1 MMEKGER
8 MRLRVSPQVAAQIGP
23 DSSRDQRMEVAKAR
37 HPLPDPDFAT
47 ALVFLAFGQDEEIR
61 KQALLTLKKL
71 PVLHL
76 RSLLSD
82 AATPPKVL
90 HLIARLR
97 CDDAECMASVIKNP
111 GVSVRTLLLLAREA
125 GDQTLALLLED
136 EKFKVANPEL
146 LEAIQAN
153 PRAGKGIKDR
163 ISGVADGE
171 NNLQAEESAKPCEGE
186 DNQSQGGKDRSSEH
200 SREDD
205 PSESSEIN
213 QSKYQMSLDLSV
225 SEKIK
230 MALTGDKEWRSILMR
245 DANKLVSSAVLKN
258 PRITDGEVLAVARNR
273 SASDDLIRIILLNTE
288 WVKSNEIKKAL
299 AIHPRTPLPKALRFM
314 SAFTEKELKQLSKSR
329 NVSQVIVNSAR
340 RMLMGKEK
348 GR

>member
-1 MMEKGER
+1 MEKGER
-8 MRLRVSPQVAAQIGP
+8 LRLRVSPQVAAQIGP
-23 DSSRDQRMEVAKAR
+23 GSSRAQRLEIAKAR
-37 HPLPDPDFAT
+37 HSLPESDLAF

-61 KQALLTLKKL
+61 KHALFTLKKL
-71 PVLHL
+71 PSFHF
-76 RSLLSD
+76 RALLSD
-82 AATPPKVL
+82 AMTPPKVL

-97 CDDAECMASVIKNP
+97 CDDAECMASVIENP
-111 GVSVRTLLLLAREA
+111 GVSGRTLLFLAREA

-136 EKFKVANPEL
+136 EKFKVAAPEL
-146 LEAIQAN
+146 LEAIQSN
-153 PRAGKGIKDR
+153 PRAGEGIKNR
-163 ISGVADGE
+163 ISEATGGE
-171 NNLQAEESAKPCEGE
+171 SSLQAEESAKPCEGE
-186 DNQSQGGKDRSSEH
+186 DNQSEGGKEPSTED

-205 PSESSEIN
+205 SLESSEIN
-213 QSKYQMSLDLSV
+213 QSKYQMSLDLAV

-230 MALTGDKEWRSILMR
+230 MALTGDKEWRSILLR

-273 SASDDLIRIILLNTE
+273 SASDDLIRIVLLNTE
-288 WVKSNEIKKAL
+288 WVKNNEIKKAL

>member
-1 MMEKGER
+1 MMEKGEPL
-8 MRLRVSPQVAAQIGP
+8 RLRVSPQVAAQIGP
-23 DSSRDQRMEVAKAR
+23 GSSRARRMEVAKAQ
-37 HPLPDPDFAT
+37 HPLPDPEFAT

-61 KQALLTLKKL
+61 KHALFTLKKL
-71 PVLHL
+71 PVLRL

-97 CDDAECMASVIKNP
+97 CDDAEGMASVIKNP
-111 GVSVRTLLLLAREA
+111 GVSDSTLLFLAREA
-125 GDQTLALLLED
+125 GDQTLALLLQD
-136 EKFKVANPEL
+136 EKKYEPKL
-146 LEAIQAN
+146 LEAIKAN

-163 ISGVADGE
+163 ILVVAGGGSSLE
-171 NNLQAEESAKPCEGE
+171 AEKSAQHCKDDKSEGDE
-186 DNQSQGGKDRSSEH
+186 DKASED
-200 SREDD
+200 SPEDD
-205 PSESSEIN
+205 LSESSEIN

-230 MALTGDKEWRSILMR
+230 MALTGDKEWRSILLR

-288 WVKSNEIKKAL
+288 WVKNNEIKKAL

>member
-1 MMEKGER
+1 MVRKGER
-8 MRLRVSPQVAAQIGP
+8 LRLRVGPKVVALVGP
-23 DSSRDQRMEVAKAR
+23 ESSRAQRLKVAKAQTS
-37 HPLPDPDFAT
+37 LPEHDLAA
-47 ALVFLAFGQDEEIR
+47 ALAFLAFARDDEIR
-61 KQALLTLKKL
+61 THAVSTLKNL
-71 PVLHL
+71 PAGHL

-82 AATPPKVL
+82 PDMPPKVL

-97 CDDAECMASVIKNP
+97 YGDAECMASLIENP
-111 GVSVRTLLLLAREA
+111 NVSEDTLLLLGREA
-125 GDQTLALLLED
+125 GTQTLALLIED
-136 EKFKVANPEL
+136 QKYRLICPGL
-146 LEAIQAN
+146 IDAIQAN
-153 PRAGKGIKDR
+153 PAADRGINDR
-163 ISGVADGE
+163 IKATEEGGSC
-171 NNLQAEESAKPCEGE
+171 LQAEKSAKHCEGE
-186 DNQSQGGKDRSSEH
+186 ENGGAGEEDESLADGRADDSS
-200 SREDD
+200 DA
-205 PSESSEIN
+205 SEIN

-230 MALTGDKEWRSILMR
+230 MALTGDKEWRSILLR

-288 WVKSNEIKKAL
+288 WVKNNEIKKAL
-299 AIHPRTPLPKALRFM
+299 AVHPRTPLPKALRFM
-314 SAFTEKELKQLSKSR
+314 SAFSEKELKQLSKSR

>member
-1 MMEKGER
+1 MMEKDER
-8 MRLRVSPQVAAQIGP
+8 LRLRVSSQAAAQIGP
-23 DSSRDQRMEVAKAR
+23 GSSRDQRLRVARAQ

-47 ALVFLAFGQDEEIR
+47 ALVFLALGQDDEIR
-61 KQALLTLKKL
+61 KQALFTLKKL

-82 AATPPKVL
+82 AATPPTVL
-90 HLIARLR
+90 HLLARLR
-97 CDDAECMASVIKNP
+97 CDDAECMASMIKNP
-111 GVSVRTLLLLAREA
+111 RVSDRTLLLLAREA

-136 EKFKVANPEL
+136 EKFKGGNPEL
-146 LEAIQAN
+146 LEALKAN

-163 ISGVADGE
+163 ILAAVGGGGSLQTEKSAEHCEDDKSGGDKDRA
-171 NNLQAEESAKPCEGE
+171 SE
-186 DNQSQGGKDRSSEH
+186 DNQ
-200 SREDD
+200 EDD
-205 PSESSEIN
+205 LSESSEIN

-230 MALTGDKEWRSILMR
+230 MALTGDKEWRSILLR

-273 SASDDLIRIILLNTE
+273 SASDDLIRIVLLNTE
-288 WVKSNEIKKAL
+288 WVKNNEIKKAL

>member
-1 MMEKGER
+1 MEKGER
-8 MRLRVSPQVAAQIGP
+8 LRLRVSPQVAAQIGP
-23 DSSRDQRMEVAKAR
+23 GSSRTQRLEVAKAR
-37 HPLPDPDFAT
+37 HPLPDLAY

-61 KQALLTLKKL
+61 KHALLTLKKL
-71 PVLHL
+71 PVVHLH
-76 RSLLSD
+76 SLLSD
-82 AATPPKVL
+82 EATPPKVL
-90 HLIARLR
+90 HLIVRLR
-97 CDDAECMASVIKNP
+97 YDDADCMASVIKNP
-111 GVSVRTLLLLAREA
+111 GVSDRTLLFLAREA
-125 GDQTLALLLED
+125 GEQTLSLLLED
-136 EKFKVANPEL
+136 EKYSVSAPGL
-146 LEAIQAN
+146 LEAIADN

-163 ISGVADGE
+163 ISAGRGGE
-171 NNLQAEESAKPCEGE
+171 SSLQAEKSAEHCEDDKSEG
-186 DNQSQGGKDRSSEH
+186 DKDRASED

-205 PSESSEIN
+205 ISESSEIN

-230 MALTGDKEWRSILMR
+230 MALTGDKEWRSILLR

-258 PRITDGEVLAVARNR
+258 PRITDGEVLAVTRNR
-273 SASDDLIRIILLNTE
+273 SASDDLIRIVLLNTE
-288 WVKSNEIKKAL
+288 WVKNNEIKKAL